1 MGAIVINFLKY
12 RGDTY
17 FYRNEK
23 FAKGINLL
31 VGDNGNGKSTF
42 TYLIVYCL
50 GIDIE
55 FFKESSKEPIDEIL
69 QDSNKVIELS
79 ISINSE
85 NFILKR
91 QIGENIISVYDFKAE
106 EYTSYSVYRKGFIYQ
121 KEDMTFSDW
130 IMNKLG
136 IEFVEIE
143 QNNTTHRL
151 NIDDLFRYI
160 YYDQLTENKKII
172 SEFGIQPYDY
182 FKNSNIMKRSI
193 FEVLMSGYNDEYYKK
208 YSELK
213 NLTKELQ
220 VEKQKLKSIE
230 IIQHEILKQLRKHNI
245 ENINE
250 ELIATKTELKR
261 LNNIREDIKKEQHFG
276 EEVVSRIQEVQKNIV
291 IETHKLKN
299 YEYQLNSVSEGLSK
313 SLRVKDDLKSEIEHI
328 DKVLFTAQYIDLI
341 NNEECPFCLEKV
353 DLDEN
358 KCICG
363 SNNHLDFSRF
373 IYSDKEYIQLL
384 KSKVKSLETIN
395 EVIEGYK
402 KDYAQL
408 NEIIENTKKQIEI
421 LVNEVKAI
429 TGDIEVNSNV
439 SAIEE
444 ITDKIIP
451 LKETASELE
460 ILKEKAKEINNS
472 KSIISGLEDK
482 IQKTRERLNQL
493 EEEKDNMFQKNI
505 EQFEKIYSEYLR
517 DFFDANEN
525 EYIVKLDRNYY
536 PFIGQYKEQSFNVP
550 RRLFFYLSLLKLSLN
565 PDYQIAFPKFL
576 IIDTLK
582 AEGIEIPHLKKL
594 FTYIEEFKDEDCQII
609 ITSGYDEYEVEMQE
623 KYLIDYLSSEKKLLK
638 RRKKLKRINR
648 LDS

>member
-1 MGAIVINFLKY
+1 MINSLKY
-12 RGDTY
+12 SGDTY
-17 FYRNEK
+17 FYRNDK
-23 FAKGINLL
+23 FTKGLNLV

-50 GIDIE
+50 GIDVE
-55 FFKESSKEPIDEIL
+55 FFKENSKEPIKEIL
-69 QDSNKVIELS
+69 HDANKIIELN
-79 ISINSE
+79 ISINDES
-85 NFILKR
+85 FIFKR
-91 QIGENIISVYDFKAE
+91 QIGENIVSVYDFKAE
-106 EYTSYSVYRKGFIYQ
+106 EYTTYSVYRKGYIYQ
-121 KEDMTFSDW
+121 KEEMTFSDW
-130 IMNKLG
+130 VMNKLG

-172 SEFGIQPYDY
+172 SEFGIQPSDY

-193 FEVLMSGYNDEYYKK
+193 FEVLMSGYSDEYYKK

-213 NLTKELQ
+213 TLNKELQ
-220 VEKQKLKSIE
+220 IEKQKLKSIE
-230 IIQHEILKQLRKHNI
+230 IIQDELLKQLRKRNI

-261 LNNIREDIKKEQHFG
+261 LKNIREVIKKEQHFG
-276 EEVVSRIQEVQKNIV
+276 EEVISRIEEVQKNIV
-291 IETHKLKN
+291 IETHRLKN
-299 YEYQLNSVSEGLSK
+299 YEYQLSSISEGLSK
-313 SLRVKDDLKSEIEHI
+313 SVRVKDDLKNEIEHI

-353 DLDEN
+353 DLDDN

-395 EVIEGYK
+395 EVIEGYR
-402 KDYAQL
+402 KDYIQL
-408 NEIIENTKKQIEI
+408 NVIIENTEKQIEI
-421 LVNEVKAI
+421 LVNEVKAV
-429 TGDIEVNSNV
+429 TGDIKFNSNV

-460 ILKEKAKEINNS
+460 ILKEKAKNINNS
-472 KSIISGLEDK
+472 KSVISGLEDK
-482 IQKTRERLNQL
+482 IKKTRERLNKL

-505 EQFEKIYSEYLR
+505 EKFEEIYSEYLR
-517 DFFDANEN
+517 DFFDAREDGF
-525 EYIVKLDRNYY
+525 IVKLDRNYY
-536 PFIGQYKEQSFNVP
+536 PFIGEYKEQSFNVP

-565 PDYQIAFPKFL
+565 PEYQIAFPKFL

-594 FTYIEEFKDEDCQII
+594 FTYIEEFKDVDCQII
-609 ITSGYDEYEVEMQE
+609 ITSGYDEYEEDLQKE
-623 KYLIDYLSSEKKLLK
+623 FLIDYLSSENKLLK
-638 RRKKLKRINR
+638 RK
-648 LDS
+648 S